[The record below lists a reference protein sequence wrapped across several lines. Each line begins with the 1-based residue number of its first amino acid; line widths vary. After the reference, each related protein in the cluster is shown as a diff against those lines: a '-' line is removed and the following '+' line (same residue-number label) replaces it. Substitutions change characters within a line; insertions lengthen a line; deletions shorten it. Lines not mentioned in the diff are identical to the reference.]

1 MQHTYLRY
9 ECADAFSLTTSTAS
23 STAPPTTSTLAFL
36 GSSPSSP
43 LLSNASSQVIGF
55 NLRSLSPCV
64 KIAHRDSPSGG
75 VGSGRALN
83 GDEVTCIDVFCD
95 TSGGG
100 DCKVATGWS
109 DGTVRVFDVSSSEV
123 AAATAAAASS
133 SSSGSVATS
142 NLGLVHSLLH
152 EDDGG
157 AGAEEFVTREPLVLN
172 GHGSSPVRCVVFDKC
187 SAAAAATR
195 LASGGSDGAV
205 VIWDI
210 VAETGLFRLLG
221 HRGAVTDISF
231 IRPGLAPGV
240 EATANN
246 MAPFDGLITS
256 SVEGLVKVWD
266 LDGQC
271 CAQTIA
277 NHRGEVSCSSAVRL
291 HGSAGGTGDGGASG
305 SNEERIVGD
314 EGRWRLVTGCA
325 DGAVRVWSVSK
336 PRRIGSVADDDDD
349 NDDGHEENAI
359 KEEAGDDVQSR
370 AAASSSDKDD
380 ACSFIGT
387 LSPPPNVATSNE
399 KVASIHFHPNGR
411 YVGVCRTNGKSIV
424 IYLVR
429 SEAEAQRKKTRRI
442 RRRREKGGRKTADL
456 GDVKKA
462 GRKRGILD
470 DDESDDDDN
479 EHQDGSDAAAL
490 HQGIDSESIQA
501 SDEFEYIAT
510 VRASHKIKGFV
521 FAPFVERGGGIRIV
535 CALATNALEVHS
547 VVKKVGTAKGS
558 DNPSITYIASKLS
571 TLDMYGHPTGVRSIS
586 LSSDDILACTVSK
599 SVTKVWN
606 VANRSC
612 IRSLPLSS
620 SSTSSVSYYGL
631 CSAFLPGNTHVIIGT
646 REGHLLI
653 LDVASGDIVYIEEDA
668 HDGAI
673 WSLDL
678 RRPNPEHDE
687 PIAIVTGSADKMV
700 KFWDVERQE
709 DAEEG
714 AHHPMVVHTRSL
726 QMTDDVVAVRYSHS
740 IDPTRRMVFVSS
752 LDCTVK
758 VFFDD
763 TLKFFL
769 SLYGHKLPALALDAA
784 DDDTILATGGA
795 DKTIKIW
802 GLDFGDTH
810 RTLHGH
816 TDSITDLKFVR
827 RTHYF
832 LTAGKDG
839 TMRYWDADRFEQILL
854 LNGHAAEVSCLA
866 VSRTGAFA
874 LTGGM
879 DRQIRVWE
887 RTKDIVFLEEERERE
902 LEAMF
907 DQVDGSKGG
916 DKDTTAIL
924 QRRRQGDEE
933 DELEGDD
940 NAADDDQPQ
949 SEAVVRR
956 SVLSV
961 AAGDRI
967 MEAIELADQE
977 TKDIAT
983 FNKVQKKIG
992 RDGQEEKR
1000 RAPNP
1005 MLLGMEPPQYI
1016 LWVLR
1021 TVKSADLEQSL
1032 LVLPLGHMERLLH
1045 YLILLLRSGRGV
1057 ELCSKIA
1064 VFLVK
1069 THQPQIIAN
1078 RSLATPLR
1086 ELKRLV
1092 KLRLAEI
1099 RDTVGFNQAAL
1110 RTIAKVANDRKNA
1123 YFVPGNDG
1131 KDIWSGLGLGSDVAA
1146 ALQSK

>member
-23 STAPPTTSTLAFL
+23 STAPPTTSTLAFM
-36 GSSPSSP
+36 GSSPAAP
-43 LLSNASSQVIGF
+43 LLSNAASQIIGF
-55 NLRSLSPCV
+55 NLRSLAPCI

-83 GDEVTCIDVFCD
+83 GDEVTCLDVCR
-95 TSGGG
+95 SSAG
-100 DCKVATGWS
+100 DGSEGECKVATGWS
-109 DGTVRVFDVSSSEV
+109 DGTVRIFHLSSSEV
-123 AAATAAAASS
+123 AAAAAASS
-133 SSSGSVATS
+133 SSSSASS

-152 EDDGG
+152 ADEGG

-172 GHGSSPVRCVVFDKC
+172 GHGSSPVRCVVFDRSG
-187 SAAAAATR
+187 SALGGAAATR

-205 VIWDI
+205 VVWDI

-231 IRPGLAPGV
+231 IRPGLGSGV
-240 EATANN
+240 QATASNL
-246 MAPFDGLITS
+246 ASTFDGLVTS
-256 SVEGLVKVWD
+256 SAEGLVKVWD
-266 LDGQC
+266 LNGQC
-271 CAQTIA
+271 CVQTIA
-277 NHRGEVSCSSAVRL
+277 NHRGEVSCSAAVRL
-291 HGSAGGTGDGGASG
+291 GGSLSTAEADDDS
-305 SNEERIVGD
+305 SN

-325 DGAVRVWSVSK
+325 DGAVRVWSVTK
-336 PRRIGSVADDDDD
+336 PKRIEEDRDKDEQ
-349 NDDGHEENAI
+349 NDSI
-359 KEEAGDDVQSR
+359 GDD
-370 AAASSSDKDD
+370 AAAATSAVASSTDQDD
-380 ACSFIGT
+380 ACHFIGT

-411 YVGVCRTNGKSIV
+411 YVGVCRTNGKTIAV
-424 IYLVR
+424 YHVR
-429 SEAEAQRKKTRRI
+429 NEAEAQRKKTRRI
-442 RRRREKGGRKTADL
+442 RRRREKGG
-456 GDVKKA
+456 KKA
-462 GRKRGILD
+462 TDADNTNKKSGKKRGILD
-470 DDESDDDDN
+470 DDESEDEN
-479 EHQDGSDAAAL
+479 EQSQGADAAGLNA
-490 HQGIDSESIQA
+490 GIDPESIQA
-501 SDEFEYIAT
+501 SDEFEYITT
-510 VRASHKIKGFV
+510 VRASHKIKGFT
-521 FAPFVERGGGIRIV
+521 FAPFIERGGGIRVV

-547 VVKKVGTAKGS
+547 VVKKTEKVKGS
-558 DNPSITYIASKLS
+558 DTPNIVYTSNKLS
-571 TLDMYGHPTGVRSIS
+571 SLDMYGHPTGVRSIS
-586 LSSDDILACTVSK
+586 LSSDDVLACTVSK

-606 VANRSC
+606 VNNRSC
-612 IRSLPLSS
+612 LRSLPLTSS
-620 SSTSSVSYYGL
+620 SSGSSSHYGL
-631 CSAFLPGNTHVIIGT
+631 CSTFLPGNTHVVIGT
-646 REGHLLI
+646 REGHLLV
-653 LDVASGDIVYIEEDA
+653 LDVASGDIVYVEENA

-678 RRPNPEHDE
+678 RRPNLEHDE

-726 QMTDDVVAVRYSHS
+726 QMSDDVVAVRYSYS
-740 IDPTRRMVFVSS
+740 MDPSQRMVFVSS
-752 LDCTVK
+752 LDCTIK

-763 TLKFFL
+763 SLKFFL

-784 DDDTILATGGA
+784 DDDTILATAGA

-816 TDSITDLKFVR
+816 TDSITDLRFVR
-827 RTHYF
+827 KTHYF
-832 LTAGKDG
+832 FTASKDG
-839 TMRYWDADRFEQILL
+839 TVRYWDADRFEQILL

-866 VSRTGAFA
+866 FSRTGAYV
-874 LTGGM
+874 LSGGM

-887 RTKDIVFLEEERERE
+887 RTKDMVFLEEERERE

-907 DQVDGSKGG
+907 DEVDGSKGG
-916 DKDTTAIL
+916 DQGTAGIL
-924 QRRRQGDEE
+924 QRRRQGDDE
-933 DELEGDD
+933 DELDGEDD
-940 NAADDDQPQ
+940 AAGDDQPQ
-949 SEAVVRR
+949 SEAAVRR

-983 FNKVQKKIG
+983 FNRAQKKAG
-992 RDGQEEKR
+992 RDEKR
-1000 RAPNP
+1000 RPNP
-1005 MLLGMEPPQYI
+1005 MLLGMEPPLYI

-1032 LVLPLGHMERLLH
+1032 LVLPLNHMERLLH

-1069 THQPQIIAN
+1069 THQSQVSKKCSVNLARTFFRCDDCSFTCLTSPLETKFYTQISE
-1078 RSLATPLR
+1078 R
-1086 ELKRLV
+1086 
-1092 KLRLAEI
+1092 
-1099 RDTVGFNQAAL
+1099 
-1110 RTIAKVANDRKNA
+1110 
-1123 YFVPGNDG
+1123 
-1131 KDIWSGLGLGSDVAA
+1131 
-1146 ALQSK
+1146 

>member
-36 GSSPSSP
+36 GSSPSAP
-43 LLSNASSQVIGF
+43 LLSNAASQIVGF
-55 NLRSLSPCV
+55 NLRSLAPCI

-83 GDEVTCIDVFCD
+83 GDEVTCLDVTHGSD
-95 TSGGG
+95 G

-109 DGTVRVFDVSSSEV
+109 DGTVRIFDLSSSE
-123 AAATAAAASS
+123 AAAAAAAASS
-133 SSSGSVATS
+133 SSSSSGSAASS

-152 EDDGG
+152 ADAGG

-172 GHGSSPVRCVVFDKC
+172 GHGTSPVRCVVFDRSG
-187 SAAAAATR
+187 SALGGAAATR

-205 VIWDI
+205 VVWDI

-231 IRPGLAPGV
+231 IRPGLGGDV
-240 EATANN
+240 QATASNL
-246 MAPFDGLITS
+246 ASTFDGLVTS
-256 SVEGLVKVWD
+256 SAEGLVKVWD

-271 CAQTIA
+271 CVQTIA
-277 NHRGEVSCSSAVRL
+277 NHRGEVSCSAAVRL
-291 HGSAGGTGDGGASG
+291 GGSLSVTEGNDAS
-305 SNEERIVGD
+305 SD

-325 DGAVRVWSVSK
+325 DGAVRVWSVTK
-336 PRRIGSVADDDDD
+336 PKRIEEDQD
-349 NDDGHEENAI
+349 NTSGIHGGNKDEEDNPNGD
-359 KEEAGDDVQSR
+359 EAA
-370 AAASSSDKDD
+370 AAASSSDQDD
-380 ACSFIGT
+380 ACHFIGT
-387 LSPPPNVATSNE
+387 LNPPPNVATSNE

-411 YVGVCRTNGKSIV
+411 YVGVCRTNGKTIV
-424 IYLVR
+424 VYYVR
-429 SEAEAQRKKTRRI
+429 NEAEAQRKKTRRM
-442 RRRREKGGRKTADL
+442 RRRREKGGKKTSGADDGTSKKL
-456 GDVKKA
+456 GK
-462 GRKRGILD
+462 KRGILD
-470 DDESDDDDN
+470 DDESEDDN
-479 EHQDGSDAAAL
+479 EPSEGPDTAGLSA
-490 HQGIDSESIQA
+490 GIDPESIQA
-501 SDEFEYIAT
+501 SDEFEYIT
-510 VRASHKIKGFV
+510 TIRASHKIKGFT
-521 FAPFVERGGGIRIV
+521 FAPFIERGGGIRVV

-547 VVKKVGTAKGS
+547 VAKKVEKVKGS
-558 DNPSITYIASKLS
+558 DTANIVYSADKLS
-571 TLDMYGHPTGVRSIS
+571 SLDMYGHPTGVRSIS
-586 LSSDDILACTVSK
+586 LSSDDVLACTVSK

-606 VANRSC
+606 VNSRSC
-612 IRSLPLSS
+612 LRSLPLTSS
-620 SSTSSVSYYGL
+620 SSGSSSYYGL
-631 CSAFLPGNTHVIIGT
+631 CSAFLPGNTHVVIGT
-646 REGHLLI
+646 REGHLLV
-653 LDVASGDIVYIEEDA
+653 LDVASGDIVFVEENA

-678 RRPNPEHDE
+678 RRPNLEHDE

-726 QMTDDVVAVRYSHS
+726 QMSDDVVAVRYSYS
-740 IDPTRRMVFVSS
+740 MDPTQRMVFVSS
-752 LDCTVK
+752 LDCTIK

-763 TLKFFL
+763 SLKFFL

-784 DDDTILATGGA
+784 DDDTILATAGA

-827 RTHYF
+827 KTHYF
-832 LTAGKDG
+832 FTASKDG
-839 TMRYWDADRFEQILL
+839 TVRYWDADRFEQIIL

-866 VSRTGAFA
+866 VSRTGAFV
-874 LTGGM
+874 LSGGM

-887 RTKDIVFLEEERERE
+887 RTKDMVFLEEERERE

-907 DQVDGSKGG
+907 DEVDGSKGG
-916 DKDTTAIL
+916 DQGTAGVL
-924 QRRRQGDEE
+924 QRRRQGDDD
-933 DELEGDD
+933 DELDGDD
-940 NAADDDQPQ
+940 DAAGVDQPQ
-949 SEAVVRR
+949 SDAAVRR

-967 MEAIELADQE
+967 MEAVELADQE

-983 FNKVQKKIG
+983 FNRAQKKVG
-992 RDGQEEKR
+992 RDEKR
-1000 RAPNP
+1000 RPNP
-1005 MLLGMEPPQYI
+1005 MLIGMEPPLYI

-1032 LVLPLGHMERLLH
+1032 LVLPLNHMERLLH

-1069 THQPQIIAN
+1069 THQSQVSECKAACAMFIYPQ
-1078 RSLATPLR
+1078 
-1086 ELKRLV
+1086 
-1092 KLRLAEI
+1092 
-1099 RDTVGFNQAAL
+1099 
-1110 RTIAKVANDRKNA
+1110 
-1123 YFVPGNDG
+1123 
-1131 KDIWSGLGLGSDVAA
+1131 
-1146 ALQSK
+1146 